1 MTPNPDDVPERRLRA
16 LGFWPGEIEVER
28 LPGGIT
34 NENFRVRC
42 GGRSFVAR
50 VVVDMPWLG
59 IDRRNEVVCQ
69 ELAHSFGVGPALLY
83 QGEGVQVSEFL
94 DARTM
99 GPDDVREPAFV
110 PRLARVLRKL
120 HDGHDE
126 VRGETL
132 YFSAF
137 QTIRTY
143 VATARRFRA
152 PLPVDIVDMLA
163 EARDLERSIGPFVP
177 TLCHNDLLPANILD
191 DGRNVWLV
199 DWEYAGVGHPLFDL
213 ACVVATCGFDDDQ
226 EGALLDAYY
235 RGPVGPAARREL
247 ATLRAA
253 SALREALWGAIQS
266 VASGLDFDYKTY
278 TESAFAAYR
287 TMTARRDRPSC
298 EV

>member
-1 MTPNPDDVPERRLRA
+1 MTPNPDHDPERRLRA

-69 ELAHSFGVGPALLY
+69 ELAHALGVGPALLY
-83 QGEGVQVSEFL
+83 QGDGIQVSEFL
-94 DARTM
+94 DARTL
-99 GPDDVREPAFV
+99 GPEDVREPAFI

-120 HDGHDE
+120 HDGNGE
-126 VRGETL
+126 IKGETL

-152 PLPVDIVDMLA
+152 PLPDDLDAMLA
-163 EARDLERSIGPFVP
+163 EARELERSIGPFVP
-177 TLCHNDLLPANILD
+177 TLCHNDLLAANILD

-213 ACVVATCGFDDDQ
+213 ACVVATCGFDDGQ
-226 EGALLDAYY
+226 ENALLDAYDQ
-235 RGPVGPAARREL
+235 GCVGQTARREL
-247 ATLRAA
+247 TTLRAA

-266 VASGLDFDYKTY
+266 VASGLVFDYATY

-287 TMTARRDRPSC
+287 TMTAKRDQ
-298 EV
+298 